1 MPSTAFFLK
10 AVSVFFQY
18 GLPLVLLAYLAR
30 FLRITAGEFRR
41 ERASLQQAQVAPH
54 EALLSVVEAR
64 ESSGLLG
71 RRYAFSD
78 LLLIGRGEDCDIVVP
93 DAYVSHHHAQITARG
108 NQYVLEDLGSRNHT
122 YVNGAEI
129 DGRTYLTPGDII
141 RIGFV
146 SLKFE
151 R

>member
-1 MPSTAFFLK
+1 M
-10 AVSVFFQY
+10 
-18 GLPLVLLAYLAR
+18 
-30 FLRITAGEFRR
+30 
-41 ERASLQQAQVAPH
+41 
-54 EALLSVVEAR
+54 
-64 ESSGLLG
+64 
-71 RRYAFSD
+71 
-78 LLLIGRGEDCDIVVP
+78 VP

>member
-18 GLPLVLLAYLAR
+18 GMLLVLLAYLAR

-41 ERASLQQAQVAPH
+41 ERASLQQVQAAPH
-54 EALLSVVEAR
+54 EAVLSVVEAR

-71 RRYAFSD
+71 HRYAFSD
-78 LLLIGRGEDCDIVVP
+78 LLLIGRGEDCDIVIP